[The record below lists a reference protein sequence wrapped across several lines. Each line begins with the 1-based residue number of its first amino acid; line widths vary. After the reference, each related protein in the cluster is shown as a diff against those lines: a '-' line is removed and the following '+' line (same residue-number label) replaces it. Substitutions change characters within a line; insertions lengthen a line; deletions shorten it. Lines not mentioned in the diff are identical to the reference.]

1 LRSFCGAAWPSRAGP
16 RHCDQSPSSANAEV
30 IPAKEHKMAKHPMV
44 VAFFVNRELV
54 FGNKELLIMTR
65 SWKKGWDPKAQVL
78 KLRFSG

>member
-1 LRSFCGAAWPSRAGP
+1 
-16 RHCDQSPSSANAEV
+16 V